1 LATQDYDVIFILL
14 KNKNMKKFE
23 KVVIWNEETNVGP
36 LLVIGG
42 KIDSRISGDWS
53 EYDEY
58 EEVRYRFNLNDED
71 EMCEF
76 EDSNMSIE
84 DIREFVGDGICI
96 EVVEDDRIWYNVSIE
111 DNMLYVDWIN
121 LEI

>member
-1 LATQDYDVIFILL
+1 
-14 KNKNMKKFE
+14 MKKFE
-23 KVVIWNEETNVGP
+23 KVVIWNEESNVGV
-36 LLVIGG
+36 LRVIGG
-42 KIDSRISGDWS
+42 KIDSRLNGDWS

-58 EEVRYRFNLNDED
+58 EEVRYRFDLFDED

-76 EDSNMSIE
+76 EDGNVSIE
-84 DIREFVGDGICI
+84 DIKEFVGDGICI
-96 EVVEDDRIWYNVSIE
+96 EIVEDDRIWYNVSIE

>member
-1 LATQDYDVIFILL
+1 
-14 KNKNMKKFE
+14 MKKFE
-23 KVVIWNEETNVGP
+23 KVIVWNEKTNVGP

-58 EEVRYRFNLNDED
+58 EEVRYRFDLFDED

-76 EDSNMSIE
+76 EDGNVSIE
-84 DIREFVGDGICI
+84 DIKEFVGDGICI
-96 EVVEDDRIWYNVSIE
+96 EIVEDDRIWYNVSIK
-111 DNMLYVDWIN
+111 DDKLLVDWIN
-121 LEI
+121 LEL